1 LRRLRRQR
9 YVQRI
14 WRLGDRV
21 EYELVEHL
29 IGTFGLDED
38 AVDRILD
45 RFADLCPVVLRALGA
60 DRLPAAPLHLVRRGR
75 AP

>member
-1 LRRLRRQR
+1 
-9 YVQRI
+9 VQRI
-14 WRLGDRV
+14 WRLGHRA
-21 EYELVEHL
+21 EYELLEHL

-45 RFADLCPVVLRALGA
+45 RFAELDPVMLRALGA
-60 DRLPAAPLHLVRRGR
+60 DRLPPAPLHLVRRGR